1 MFYHLIYNLVASNV
15 EWEKIKTAKSAARQK
30 IPIKVLNILNVSL
43 VLVLTMDIKSRTINL
58 SGIMLL
64 LHWKSGSTFRFN
76 FFWQFKIWPSFTFG
90 TLHYFSCWTASIF
103 QVFLSSILMC
113 PAPLQPIPVEVMSL
127 KIIAAFF
134 CCGQQMVTKGQ
145 SVLNKRSE
153 EIWWTKKLLPRVW
166 TKFTKYKIICPIPS
180 AKQEI

>member
-1 MFYHLIYNLVASNV
+1 MCLLSLSSPWISKAGLLTWVGSCCCFTESLNQLFVLI
-15 EWEKIKTAKSAARQK
+15 
-30 IPIKVLNILNVSL
+30 
-43 VLVLTMDIKSRTINL
+43 
-58 SGIMLL
+58 
-64 LHWKSGSTFRFN
+64 

-103 QVFLSSILMC
+103 QVFLSSILMWS
-113 PAPLQPIPVEVMSL
+113 APLQPIPVEVMSL
-127 KIIAAFF
+127 NIIAAFF

-153 EIWWTKKLLPRVW
+153 EIWWTKKLSPRVW
-166 TKFTKYKIICPIPS
+166 TKFIKYKIICPIPS